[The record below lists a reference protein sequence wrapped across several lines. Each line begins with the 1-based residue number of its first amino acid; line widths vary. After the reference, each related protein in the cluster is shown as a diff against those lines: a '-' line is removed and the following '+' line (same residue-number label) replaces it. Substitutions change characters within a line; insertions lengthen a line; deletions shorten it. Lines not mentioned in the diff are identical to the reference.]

1 MSGFSVDWLTLRE
14 PHDQRARNQDVLEA
28 VARFFCCHSQ
38 IRIADIACGTGSTM
52 RALGPRLPSQQTWN
66 LIDHDSVLLANAA
79 ASCGNSRVAVTTT
92 MLDLNGGIDAA
103 LDGPVDLITT
113 SALLDLVSDDW
124 LKRLADTIATRS
136 IPFYAALSYD
146 GRMSFS
152 PSDKFDAAIT
162 SAFNTHQCTDK
173 GFGPALGP
181 TAAAQAIACFEAVG
195 YSVMHGASDWQI
207 ESAEHQMQAEL
218 LAGWA
223 SAARDVGILA
233 VSDVADW
240 LKRRRALVAAGL
252 SSLQV
257 GHVDFFAVPM
267 TTR

>member
-28 VARFFCCHSQ
+28 VARFFGGHSQ
-38 IRIADIACGTGSTM
+38 IRIVDLACGTGSTM
-52 RALGPRLPSQQTWN
+52 RALGPRLPAQQAWN
-66 LIDHDSVLLANAA
+66 LIDHDSALLANAA
-79 ASCGNSRVAVTTT
+79 ASRGNSRVTVTTT
-92 MLDLNGGIDAA
+92 MLDLNEGVEAA

-124 LKRLADTIATRS
+124 LERLVDALATRS

-146 GRMSFS
+146 GRVNFS
-152 PSDKFDAAIT
+152 PSDKFDAAII
-162 SAFNTHQCTDK
+162 SAVNTHQCTDK

-181 TAAAQAIACFEAVG
+181 AAADRAIACFEAAG
-195 YSVMHGASDWQI
+195 YSVMHGASDWRI
-207 ESAEHQMQAEL
+207 ESAEHQMQTEL

-223 SAARDVGILA
+223 SAARDIGILA
-233 VSDVADW
+233 VSDIADW
-240 LKRRRALVAAGL
+240 LRRRGALVAAGH
-252 SSLQV
+252 SLLQA
-257 GHVDFFAVPM
+257 GHMDFFAVPM